1 MMKAYL
7 RSFAAAALAM
17 TVMSSSAYAQATPG
31 LDPASIQEGAY
42 TVEPNHTRVLFAVS
56 HMGFTTWYGEF
67 THASGSLNLL
77 PKSVASSTFEIH
89 VPAKTVSTTNAK
101 LDGELK
107 GPQWLDADKFPEIV
121 FKAKQIERTGGSS
134 AKVTGDL
141 TLHGVTR
148 PVTLEAKLNGAG
160 VNPLDKKY
168 TVGFELTGTIK
179 RSDFGVKTYVPLIG
193 DEVTLIIS
201 AGFERS

>member
-1 MMKAYL
+1 MKTYARL
-7 RSFAAAALAM
+7 LTAALL
-17 TVMSSSAYAQATPG
+17 SASALSYAVFAQAADTA
-31 LDPASIQEGAY
+31 PANVQEGAY

-67 THASGSLNLL
+67 THVSGTLNLS
-77 PKSVASSTFEIH
+77 PKPVAASTFEVHI
-89 VPAKTVSTTNAK
+89 PTNTVSTSNAK

-107 GPQWLDADKFPEIV
+107 DPQWLDAATFPEIV
-121 FKAKQIERTGGSS
+121 FKAKQIKQTGDKT

-141 TLHGVTR
+141 TLHGVTK
-148 PVTLEAKLNGAG
+148 PVTLDVTFNGAG

-168 TVGFELTGTIK
+168 TVGFEARGAIK

-193 DEVTLIIS
+193 DDVKIIIS